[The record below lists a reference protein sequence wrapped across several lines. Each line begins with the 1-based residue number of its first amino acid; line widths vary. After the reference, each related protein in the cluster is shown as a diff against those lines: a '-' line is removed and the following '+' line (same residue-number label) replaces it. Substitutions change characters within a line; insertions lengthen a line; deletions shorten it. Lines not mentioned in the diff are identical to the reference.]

1 MAHTNAIVLTTPIIA
16 RVTQPLPTLRDLTL
30 ALIEAL
36 DKAGDDVEG
45 HADVLVARTQEILR
59 LPALDQV
66 VANPAWSDLTAG
78 GPATGWLYQDG
89 DLRIVRGTM
98 PAGFTLPPHNHG
110 SWNIFGVYR
119 GAVKY
124 TSYRRLDDRTQAY
137 YADLAVAEDRI
148 MTDGDVTILPPPPHD
163 VHTVTGLA
171 ELTTTLLIARGRF
184 SDVREHYLLDDHCY
198 MLRPGDARGY
208 AR

>member
-1 MAHTNAIVLTTPIIA
+1 
-16 RVTQPLPTLRDLTL
+16 VTQLPATLRDLTL
-30 ALIEAL
+30 DLIEAL

-45 HADVLVARTQEILR
+45 HADILVARTQEILR
-59 LPALDQV
+59 LPALDEA
-66 VANPAWSDLTAG
+66 VANPAWSEPTTG

-89 DLRIVRGTM
+89 DIRIVRGTM

-124 TSYRRLDDRTQAY
+124 TSYRRLDDRTQSY
-137 YADLAVAEDRI
+137 HADLAVAEDRI

-184 SDVREHYLLDDHCY
+184 SDVREHYLVDDHCFV
-198 MLRPGDARGY
+198 LRPGDARGY
-208 AR
+208 TR

>member
-1 MAHTNAIVLTTPIIA
+1 MREVRDAALRLVDVLDD
-16 RVTQPLPTLRDLTL
+16 V
-30 ALIEAL
+30 
-36 DKAGDDVEG
+36 GDDICSREK
-45 HADVLVARTQEILR
+45 EITAIMQDL
-59 LPALDQV
+59 LAVPGLDEV
-66 VANPAWSDLTAG
+66 TANPTWTDPGSGRTTA
-78 GPATGWLYQDG
+78 GWLYYDC
-89 DLRIVRGTM
+89 DVRIVRGRM
-98 PAGFTLPPHNHG
+98 PAGFAQTPHNHG

-171 ELTTTLLIARGRF
+171 EMTTTLLIARGRF
-184 SDVREHYLLDDHCY
+184 SEVREHYLVDDHCFV
-198 MLRPGDARGY
+198 LRPGDARGY
-208 AR
+208 TR

>member
-1 MAHTNAIVLTTPIIA
+1 VTPPPA
-16 RVTQPLPTLRDLTL
+16 TLRDLTL
-30 ALIEAL
+30 DLIEAL
-36 DKAGDDVEG
+36 DKAGDDVEA
-45 HADVLVARTQEILR
+45 HADVLVARTREILQ
-59 LPALDQV
+59 LPGLDEA
-66 VANPAWSDLTAG
+66 VANPAWSDLAAG

-110 SWNIFGVYR
+110 GWNIFGVYR

-124 TSYRRLDDRTQAY
+124 TSYRRLDDRTRSY
-137 YADLAVAEDRI
+137 HADLAVAEDRI

-171 ELTTTLLIARGRF
+171 ESTTTLLIARGRF
-184 SDVREHYLLDDHCY
+184 SDVREHYLVDDHCY
-198 MLRPGDARGY
+198 VLRSGDARGY
-208 AR
+208 TR